1 MTQSTGSRAR
11 RTATSTRAVRIE
23 PSHRRV
29 RVRTGGEWIADTTRP
44 LLMLE
49 EGLTPVYYL
58 PKADVRM
65 ELFEPTAKRTR
76 CDTKGEASYY
86 TLRLGDRVEQSVA
99 WSYEQPIAGQ
109 EQLAEHISLYW
120 GRMDQW
126 FEEDDEVFV
135 HARDPYKRINT
146 LHSSRHVRV
155 EVAGEVVA
163 ETRRP
168 VLLFETGLPTRYY
181 IPQQD
186 VRLELLETSESHTQC
201 PYKGIASYHSVR
213 AGGELYRDIVWHYPF
228 PLTEC
233 PKIEGLLAFYN
244 EKVDLYVDG
253 ELEERPRT
261 PFS

>member
-1 MTQSTGSRAR
+1 MTQTTSAR
-11 RTATSTRAVRIE
+11 TVRIE

-65 ELFEPTAKRTR
+65 ELLEPAEKRTR

-86 TLRLGDRVEQSVA
+86 TLHLPDRVEEGVA
-99 WSYEQPIAGQ
+99 WSYEQPIDGQ
-109 EQLAEHISLYW
+109 EQLAEHISFYW

-135 HARDPYKRINT
+135 HARDPYKRIDT
-146 LHSSRHVRV
+146 LHSSRRVRV
-155 EVAGEVVA
+155 EVGGEIVA
-163 ETRRP
+163 ETERP
-168 VLLFETGLPTRYY
+168 LLLFETGLPTRYY
-181 IPQQD
+181 IPSQD
-186 VRLELLETSESHTQC
+186 VRRELLETSESHTQC

-213 AGGELYRDIVWHYPF
+213 AGGEVYNDIVWHYPF
-228 PLTEC
+228 PIPEC
-233 PKIEGLLAFYN
+233 PKIEGLFAFYN

-253 ELEERPRT
+253 ELQERPHT
-261 PFS
+261 PFR